1 MQQIAARL
9 GFDLVTTRLE
19 IYGRKPA
26 AKQAAAPAR
35 PATTDEQPSESARR

>member
-1 MQQIAARL
+1 MIEFEDSEHEALMEQIAARL

-26 AKQAAAPAR
+26 AKSA
-35 PATTDEQPSESARR
+35 QPSPGPP